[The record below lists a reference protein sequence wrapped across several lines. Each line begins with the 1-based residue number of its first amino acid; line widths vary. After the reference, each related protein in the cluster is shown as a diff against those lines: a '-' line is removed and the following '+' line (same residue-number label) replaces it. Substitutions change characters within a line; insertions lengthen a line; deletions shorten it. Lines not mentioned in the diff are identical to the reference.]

1 MRVLKALRCTERRVM
16 LFAMTVHQREAGPD
30 GLDHLPKIVTLNV
43 EAAAFERAIVG
54 KGREDKMPA
63 AFERTA

>member
-1 MRVLKALRCTERRVM
+1 M
-16 LFAMTVHQREAGPD
+16 LFAMTVHEREAGPD